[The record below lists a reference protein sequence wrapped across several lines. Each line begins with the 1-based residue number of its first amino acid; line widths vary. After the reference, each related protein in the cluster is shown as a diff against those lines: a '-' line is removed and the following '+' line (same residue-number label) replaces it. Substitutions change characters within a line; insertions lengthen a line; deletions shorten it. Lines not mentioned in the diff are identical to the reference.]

1 MASSPRSTVR
11 EPAARSMSS
20 RTLAVTGAVLLLG
33 GFVVYKGISKPNA
46 LASTGTGTPSVTTA
60 PKGSVT
66 ATATGSSTTAA
77 AIIAPTTVPVNAK
90 VDVYVANGAEIAGI
104 AGRVTAALQKKG
116 YQLRLPPTNAT
127 PGEAS
132 TVFYNP
138 GNERLAALVAKDLN
152 IATVTAMATP
162 SPVKDLG
169 TAQVLVVLGRT
180 FKETDIPATSSL
192 QAAGGA
198 APVITAATTVTTAK
212 PASAVTTP
220 AVVTTKKP

>member
-33 GFVVYKGISKPNA
+33 GFVVYKGISKPTA
-46 LASTGTGTPSVTTA
+46 LASTGAGTPSVTTA
-60 PKGSVT
+60 PKGTVT
-66 ATATGSSTTAA
+66 TTATGSSTTAA

-104 AGRVTAALQKKG
+104 AGRVSTALQKKG

-132 TVFYNP
+132 TVFYVA

-152 IATVTAMATP
+152 IATVTAMFF
-162 SPVKDLG
+162 
-169 TAQVLVVLGRT
+169 TAG
-180 FKETDIPATSSL
+180 
-192 QAAGGA
+192 
-198 APVITAATTVTTAK
+198 
-212 PASAVTTP
+212 
-220 AVVTTKKP
+220 